1 MTMKSLKVL
10 TPLALVVALAAGHA
24 ALASESDADL
34 DARFRAK
41 LMKEKSKM
49 NAEQTTQD
57 LKDRRAGAA
66 VSPEGDCGSQN
77 IGNVNTNGRPGA
89 APREIFVFAPNAINI
104 VNSRGCG
111 N

>member
-1 MTMKSLKVL
+1 MQTLKSITL
-10 TPLALVVALAAGHA
+10 LALVAALAASHVALA
-24 ALASESDADL
+24 SDSDADL

-49 NAEQTTQD
+49 NAEQNNQD
-57 LKDRRAGAA
+57 LRSRQAGPALT
-66 VSPEGDCGSQN
+66 PDGECGSQN
-77 IGNVNTNGRPGA
+77 IGNVNTNGRPGT
-89 APREIFVFAPNAINI
+89 APREIFVFAPNAINF

>member
-1 MTMKSLKVL
+1 MQTLRSFML
-10 TPLALVVALAAGHA
+10 LAFVA
-24 ALASESDADL
+24 ALAGSQLAQASDSDADL

-49 NAEQTTQD
+49 NAEQNNPD
-57 LKDRRAGAA
+57 LRARQAGPA
-66 VSPEGDCGSQN
+66 VTPDSECGSQN
-77 IGNVNTNGRPGA
+77 IGNVNTNGRPGS
-89 APREIFVFAPNAINI
+89 APREIFVFAPNAINF

>member
-1 MTMKSLKVL
+1 MKLRSLSLLVL
-10 TPLALVVALAAGHA
+10 AALTFSSRVALAEG
-24 ALASESDADL
+24 SDSDL
-34 DARFRAK
+34 DTRFRAR

-49 NAEQTTQD
+49 NSEQTNPD
-57 LKDRRAGAA
+57 LKARPAGAA
-66 VSPEGDCGSQN
+66 VTPESECGSQN

-89 APREIFVFAPNAINI
+89 APREVFVFAPNAINI